1 VPTQRADVVVCGAGI
16 AGIAAAYELAV
27 RRGVSDVVIVDERP
41 ALTLTSDKSTE
52 CYRNWWPGP
61 DDAMVRLMNRSIDLM
76 EELARDTANAF
87 AMNRRGY
94 VFLTARPEQAAR
106 FAASARE
113 TSALGGG
120 PLRVHRGAAGDP
132 AYPPFHSEGLA
143 PDADGADLVLDP
155 DAILRRFPFLA
166 PDVLAMLNPRR
177 CGWLSAQQLGMLL
190 LERARER
197 GVRLLRGRIGA
208 VDVDNGRV
216 AAVRLEPGSEADR
229 VLTGRFVDAAGPF
242 VGEVARLVG
251 VELPVFNE
259 LHGKVSFVDHLGLLP
274 RELPLMSWSDPVV
287 LEWSAEERSGI
298 EQDPSLHW
306 LLGELPA
313 GVHFRPEG
321 GEGSQVLLLLWTY
334 HVEPTPAVLPPRF
347 DPLYPLVVLRGLAR
361 MIPAFAAYFEKGRLP
376 YVDGGYYCKTRE
388 NRFLAGPLP
397 VDGAYVLG
405 ALSGYGIMAALGAAE
420 LLGAHLTGAPRPP
433 YAAAFTLERYADPA
447 YQALLRRMTPDG
459 GQL

>member
-76 EELARDTANAF
+76 EELARDSSNAF

-94 VFLTARPEQAAR
+94 AFLTARADQAAR

-132 AYPPFHSEGLA
+132 VYPPFHSEGLA
-143 PDADGADLVLDP
+143 PGLDGADLVLDQ
-155 DAILRRFPFLA
+155 DAILRQFPFLA

-177 CGWLSAQQLGMLL
+177 CGWVSAQQLGMLL

-208 VDVDNGRV
+208 VDLSDGHV
-216 AAVRLEPGSEADR
+216 AAVRLQPGGEGDR
-229 VLTGRFVDAAGPF
+229 ILTGRFVDAAGPF
-242 VGEVARLVG
+242 VGDVARLLG
-251 VELPVFNE
+251 FELPVFNE
-259 LHGKVSFVDHLGLLP
+259 LHGKVSFVDHLGLVP

-287 LEWSAEERSGI
+287 LDWSAEERSGI

-321 GEGSQVLLLLWTY
+321 GEGSQILLLLWTY
-334 HVEPTPAVLPPRF
+334 HVEPAPVVLPPRF

-361 MIPAFAAYFEKGRLP
+361 MIPAFAAYFEKGRMP

-388 NRFLAGPLP
+388 NRCLAGPLP
-397 VDGAYVLG
+397 VAGAYVLG

-420 LLGAHLTGAPRPP
+420 LLGAHLTGAPLPP

-447 YQALLRRMTPDG
+447 YQALLRQMAPDG